1 MKIEMDGGDIIQGD
15 CIQVMQS
22 LPEQCADLVFADPP
36 YNLQLRKEL
45 YRPDMS
51 RVDAVNDGW
60 DQFMSFE
67 AYDRFTR
74 EWLLACRR
82 VLKDTGT
89 IWVIGT
95 YHNIFRVGS
104 ILQDLGYWILN
115 DICWVKSN
123 PMPQFRGVRFCN
135 AHETL
140 IWAKKSAE
148 QKRYTFHY
156 GSLKAGNEDLQARS
170 DWYLPICQGRE
181 RLRDANGK
189 VHTTQ
194 KPEALLHRIIR
205 SCTNPGDTV
214 LDPFLGAGTTASV
227 AKRLGRRFIGIE
239 REDAYVDAGRMRI
252 ESVTPAPDES
262 LAPPPPQP
270 ERVAFSVLLELGL
283 VREGDRLRLGSG
295 PLFGLIHADGTI
307 SSNGARGSIHFV
319 GAHLLGAAGCN
330 GWTAWMARP
339 ETGIEYQPLDRLRQR
354 ARELL
359 KEPAAIGDG
368 GQGRDI
374 G

>member
-1 MKIEMDGGDIIQGD
+1 MEGGEIIRGD
-15 CIQVMQS
+15 CVRVMRS
-22 LPEQCADLVFADPP
+22 LPEKCADLVFADPP
-36 YNLQLRKEL
+36 YNLQLRNEL

-51 RVDAVNDGW
+51 RVDAVDDGW
-60 DQFMSFE
+60 DQFMSFRE
-67 AYDRFTR
+67 YDRFTR
-74 EWLLACRR
+74 AWLRECKR

-115 DICWVKSN
+115 DICWIKTN

-140 IWAKKSAE
+140 IWAKSSAE
-148 QKRYTFHY
+148 QKRYKFHY
-156 GSLKAGNEDLQARS
+156 GSLKAGNDDLQARS
-170 DWYLPICQGRE
+170 DWYLPICQGGE
-181 RLRDANGK
+181 RLRDAKGK

-205 SCTNPGDTV
+205 ACTDPCDTV
-214 LDPFLGAGTTASV
+214 LDPFLGAGTSASV

-239 REDAYVDAGRMRI
+239 REEGYVEAARCRI
-252 ESVTPAPDES
+252 ESVVTAPEES
-262 LAPPPPQP
+262 LVLPPPPP
-270 ERVAFSVLLELGL
+270 ERVSFSALLELGL
-283 VREGDRLRLGSG
+283 VQAGDRLRLGRG
-295 PLFGLIHADGTI
+295 PQFGLVHADATI
-307 SSNGARGSIHFV
+307 SSNGTRGSIHSV
-319 GAHLLGAAGCN
+319 GAHLLGASGCN

-339 ETGIEYQPLDRLRQR
+339 DAGAEFQALDILRQR

-359 KEPAAIGDG
+359 KRPAVIVEYSESPDTY
-368 GQGRDI
+368 
-374 G
+374 

>member
-1 MKIEMDGGDIIQGD
+1 MAGGEIIRGD
-15 CIQVMQS
+15 CVEIMQS
-22 LPEQCADLVFADPP
+22 LPEKCADLIFADPP
-36 YNLQLRKEL
+36 YNLQLRNEL

-60 DQFMSFE
+60 DQFMSFD
-67 AYDRFTR
+67 AYDTFTR
-74 EWLLACRR
+74 AWLQACRR

-115 DICWVKSN
+115 DVCWIKTN

-140 IWAKKSAE
+140 IWAKKSPE

-156 GSLKAGNEDLQARS
+156 ASLKAGNDDRQTRS
-170 DWYLPICQGRE
+170 DWYLPICQGGE

-194 KPEALLHRIIR
+194 KPESLLHRIIR
-205 SCTNPGDTV
+205 GCSNPGDTV
-214 LDPFLGAGTTASV
+214 LDPFLGAGTSAAV

-239 REDAYVDAGRMRI
+239 REKEYVAAARSRI
-252 ESVTPAPDES
+252 ESVTTAPEDS
-262 LAPPPPQP
+262 LAPLPPPP
-270 ERVAFSVLLELGL
+270 DRVAFSLLLELGL
-283 VREGDRLRLGSG
+283 LQEGDRLRLGEG
-295 PLFGLIHADGTI
+295 PHFALIHADGTV
-307 SSNGARGSIHFV
+307 SSNGSRGSIHSV
-319 GAHLLGAAGCN
+319 GAHLLGTPGCN
-330 GWTAWMARP
+330 GWTAWMVRAKDGK
-339 ETGIEYQPLDRLRQR
+339 EFQNLDRLRER

-359 KEPAAIGDG
+359 VQASEEREVETRPESY
-368 GQGRDI
+368 
-374 G
+374 